1 MPEQVQDFYP
11 TPGTISTCMFYTG
24 LDPRDMKPVYVP
36 VSAKEKQM
44 QKALIQY
51 RNPENY
57 ELVKMALIKGG
68 RKDLIGYDEKC
79 LIPPRKPSAHKPKAS
94 GSGQGKRNLTSHQKD
109 KNVKQKRRS
118 PIRNIHKKKS

>member
-1 MPEQVQDFYP
+1 
-11 TPGTISTCMFYTG
+11 
-24 LDPRDMKPVYVP
+24 MKPVYVP

-51 RNPENY
+51 RNPDNY

-68 RKDLIGYDEKC
+68 REDLIGYDEKC
-79 LIPPRKPSAHKPKAS
+79 LIPPRKSSAHKPKAS
-94 GSGQGKRNLTSHQKD
+94 GSGQGKRKLASHQKD